1 MKILITGANGFI
13 GSSLMDYLNKENQV
27 LGTARSVL
35 REKSDYVE
43 ADLSVS
49 FDIAFDADIVI
60 HAAALSPRQGAI
72 FTDYFYNNVKATE
85 NIINYCLKH
94 RVKKIVYFAAVSS
107 YGKVDKILDENSPHN
122 NPDEYGLTKYIAE
135 KMIINSN
142 IPYLILTLPG
152 VVGCG
157 CNNNWIMG
165 TAKKLWNGQ
174 KIICYN
180 KDGLF
185 NNIVEI
191 SDLCRFIYILINK
204 DIINESY
211 ILCVNEKWK
220 VNDVILYMY
229 NKLMSKSD
237 IIWSIKNNNTFIIDS
252 GKAMKAGF
260 VSMSMKQILDSVCE
274 EVINNMKKG

>member
-1 MKILITGANGFI
+1 
-13 GSSLMDYLNKENQV
+13 
-27 LGTARSVL
+27 
-35 REKSDYVE
+35 
-43 ADLSVS
+43 
-49 FDIAFDADIVI
+49 
-60 HAAALSPRQGAI
+60 
-72 FTDYFYNNVKATE
+72 
-85 NIINYCLKH
+85 
-94 RVKKIVYFAAVSS
+94 
-107 YGKVDKILDENSPHN
+107 
-122 NPDEYGLTKYIAE
+122 
-135 KMIINSN
+135 MIINSN